1 MLSMILMEK
10 KLLELFTKMNS
21 KKQIKN
27 RYWYLDIEKL
37 KNVPTILNNLKSN
50 VDKLDVHKVVPVSTC
65 I

>member
-10 KLLELFTKMNS
+10 KLLELFTKMNC

-37 KNVPTILNNLKSN
+37 KNVPTTLNNLKSN

>member
-1 MLSMILMEK
+1 MILMEK

-27 RYWYLDIEKL
+27 RYLYLDIEKL